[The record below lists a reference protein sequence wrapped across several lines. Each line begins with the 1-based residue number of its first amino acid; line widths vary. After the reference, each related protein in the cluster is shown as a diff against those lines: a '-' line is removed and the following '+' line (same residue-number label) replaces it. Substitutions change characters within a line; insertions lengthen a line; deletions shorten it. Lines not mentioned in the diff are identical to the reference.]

1 VASPES
7 RRPRRHSSLRQ
18 VGDCR
23 ACYRNTRPIWRVCKT
38 VNGYRKGEMESTI
51 ITGRGTTVATSASL
65 KRSICDFEILYGM
78 KTAQFLDLYNDPD
91 EELTGIEDAELW
103 YESVSTLRRLQAEGE
118 SPPTARQYQP
128 ETHVEGSQEKK
139 PPRSR

>member
-1 VASPES
+1 
-7 RRPRRHSSLRQ
+7 
-18 VGDCR
+18 
-23 ACYRNTRPIWRVCKT
+23 
-38 VNGYRKGEMESTI
+38 
-51 ITGRGTTVATSASL
+51 
-65 KRSICDFEILYGM
+65 
-78 KTAQFLDLYNDPD
+78 
-91 EELTGIEDAELW
+91 LTGIEDAELW